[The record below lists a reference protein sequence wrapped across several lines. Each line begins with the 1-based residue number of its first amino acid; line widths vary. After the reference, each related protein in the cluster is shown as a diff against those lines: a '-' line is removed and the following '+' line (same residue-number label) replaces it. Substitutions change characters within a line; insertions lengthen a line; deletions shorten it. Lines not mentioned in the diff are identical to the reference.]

1 MIRNLFTN
9 DLHKILV
16 IIYVRNNFQINSPT
30 VVSSK
35 RIRNGES
42 CRIDSLEHVQVRVSF
57 SYVGKRGNVILLLE
71 STTGTK
77 SYLMTPRPL
86 DSVKYPFSGSKV
98 WDFSTVHFWGETL
111 EGVWKLTAK
120 TDNEYNTQGK
130 ISKKYPT

>member
-1 MIRNLFTN
+1 MIFRSTYYF
-9 DLHKILV
+9 
-16 IIYVRNNFQINSPT
+16 SPT

-35 RIRNGES
+35 RIRNGEN
-42 CRIDSLEHVQVRVSF
+42 CRIDSLEHVQVKVSF
-57 SYVGKRGNVILLLE
+57 SYVGKRGDVILILE

-86 DSVKYPFSGSKV
+86 DSVKYPFSGSIV

-120 TDNEYNTQGK
+120 TDNEYTTQGK
-130 ISKKYPT
+130 ISKKISNINYKIKLHRYHYVIS